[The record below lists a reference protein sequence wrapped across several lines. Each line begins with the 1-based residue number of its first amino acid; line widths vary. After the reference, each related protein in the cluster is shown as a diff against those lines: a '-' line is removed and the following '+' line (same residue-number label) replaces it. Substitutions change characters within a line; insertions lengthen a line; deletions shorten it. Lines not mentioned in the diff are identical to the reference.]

1 MPKVI
6 SLSKAKW
13 KDGAVTGDF
22 KDAEFGFLGLF
33 QEILPEE
40 LSSKNQK
47 SKGKNK
53 KLVAD
58 KDKTSDLTA
67 EKKEKKKK
75 KQKKDKLA
83 KTDKLGDGSVGN
95 AQSKDGTVEDAQ
107 SKSGGG
113 ETENKKKAKK
123 RKKKAKKRDADPG
136 TEVVPAKKVKFA
148 SEGSAEVCQP
158 SRLSNED
165 SLDEE
170 DEGVVRRIVIDD
182 EESGEE
188 TEPKEPEPEP
198 VPVKGS
204 SWSEFYLADPIMRA
218 ILDMGFE
225 SPTEIQRQ
233 VLPLAVRDRCDVL
246 GAAETGSGK
255 TLAYAIPIVSRLLE
269 LSDEARAVKTGPK
282 ALILAPTRELVVQIM
297 KHVTALLKHT
307 TFQAFSIVGGLAQVK
322 QIRVLKEKMPEVIV
336 ATPGRLW
343 AMMKDVVEGE
353 PVCSYFSDWS
363 GLLCLVVDETDRMVE
378 KGHFEE
384 MQDILSYIK
393 QTSTEKLQT
402 LVFSATLTY
411 VHHENLRAGQ
421 SKKELTPQQK
431 IKEMIQITGMRPN
444 CKVVDITR
452 AFGTAEALVET
463 RINCSNLLEKDTTV
477 VYLLERYKG
486 RTLIFTNSVD
496 ASRRMYGILKL
507 LKLKPLMIHAKMDQK
522 VRLTNLEKFAADSRS
537 VLLATDVAAR
547 GLDIKGIDNVIH
559 YQVPKTAEMYIHR
572 SGRTARASRKGLSV
586 LIVDSK
592 DAYLYKRLC
601 TNLNR
606 EKDLPVFPI
615 DCLDLMRKLTN
626 RVKLASA
633 LDSLAHKSKKIR
645 LSENWF
651 DKIIREADLEMDDVR
666 QTEQA
671 NSNEEMNSIKEKE
684 IELQAELRAE
694 LAQPLPTIDKANL
707 PKTRYINPDVIAQY
721 AQVTSMSTNSLDS
734 LEEKLAEAEMRK
746 KKARKLITTHQLK
759 AKKFRKKKP

>member
-269 LSDEARAVKTGPK
+269 LSEEARAVKTGPK

-393 QTSTEKLQT
+393 QSSTEKLQT

-522 VRLTNLEKFAADSRS
+522 VRLTNLEKFA
-537 VLLATDVAAR
+537 DVAAR

-559 YQVPKTAEMYIHR
+559 YQVPKTAE
-572 SGRTARASRKGLSV
+572 
-586 LIVDSK
+586 

-606 EKDLPVFPI
+606 GKVFGFDRFASYELQHKLSEKDLPVFPI